1 MSSRGSDEA
10 RVKWRGE
17 LELAWDGGAD
27 NLVQRGALEVK
38 NRQLVLNSRIF
49 VGASAPTGFKV
60 ALSLSRGASTSTF
73 IFNGGEVTRK
83 VTEPVII

>member
-38 NRQLVLNSRIF
+38 NR
-49 VGASAPTGFKV
+49 
-60 ALSLSRGASTSTF
+60 
-73 IFNGGEVTRK
+73 
-83 VTEPVII
+83 